1 MVGDVVANDVDS
13 DNSKLSYRIGGAD
26 KEHFVFSAS
35 KQLIMKNKVD
45 IAVKSHY
52 SIEIHVTDPAG
63 NSTSKKFTITVEPNL
78 AITTT
83 DISTPENTDK
93 VIDLTANKGGVNFF
107 IAGGTDRDKFS
118 LGGTTLTFK
127 ATDFEARDDKT
138 YSVEITASRR
148 TDTENEVTTKT
159 VTVTVTDLDD
169 DAPTDIQINNA
180 FFIDDQVILANDKNA
195 NFLIG
200 TLSVADTDATAALNF
215 TTTNADFKIVN
226 NELRTNFPI
235 TTIGDT
241 HITITASDGTQ
252 SIDKTFD
259 IKVVDGSQFLL

>member
-1 MVGDVVANDVDS
+1 MVN
-13 DNSKLSYRIGGAD
+13 
-26 KEHFVFSAS
+26 
-35 KQLIMKNKVD
+35 
-45 IAVKSHY
+45 
-52 SIEIHVTDPAG
+52 
-63 NSTSKKFTITVEPNL
+63 
-78 AITTT
+78 
-83 DISTPENTDK
+83 
-93 VIDLTANKGGVNFF
+93 
-107 IAGGTDRDKFS
+107 
-118 LGGTTLTFK
+118 
-127 ATDFEARDDKT
+127 
-138 YSVEITASRR
+138 
-148 TDTENEVTTKT
+148 NEVTTKT

-259 IKVVDGSQFLL
+259 IKVVALLISRLTFRTRL